1 MGGRSRRRPRAAVTA
16 QSRSL
21 TGGWKPSPL
30 MVRILSAFVIL
41 AIVIGLA
48 LAGTYGAYALV
59 VLLAGLALWEFRGLS
74 EAMGSRAPSWLLFPL
89 GAFFAF
95 SGTALKQIDVTLVLA
110 LALVGGLAAFLVVPG
125 RRQGLGR
132 WAMGMAGALYIGMP
146 FNYYLLLY
154 TSKPNGLVWALFT
167 IFAVV
172 VSDAAALLVGSRIGR
187 TPFFS
192 TISPHKTVE
201 GAVAGVLGAV
211 VVMLTGVSGVL
222 GLSPFHAVLLGVL
235 IGGSAEVG
243 DLVESQ
249 MKRIAEV
256 KDSSHLIP
264 GHGGV
269 LDRLDSILFPP
280 ILVYFYV
287 TMFHLL
293 G

>member
-1 MGGRSRRRPRAAVTA
+1 MTTRNASMI
-16 QSRSL
+16 
-21 TGGWKPSPL
+21 GGWKPSPL
-30 MVRILSAFVIL
+30 MVRILSGFVML
-41 AIVIGLA
+41 GVVIGLV
-48 LAGTYGAYALV
+48 LAGLYGVYLLV
-59 VLLAGLALWEFRGLS
+59 LILAGLALWEFIGLS
-74 EAMGSRAPSWLLFPL
+74 DGMGSRAPAWLLFPL

-95 SGTALKQIDVTLVLA
+95 SGTVLKHVDLTLVLS

-132 WAMGMAGALYIGMP
+132 WAMGLAGALYIGMP

-154 TSKPNGLVWALFT
+154 TSKPNGLVWTLFT

-172 VSDAAALLVGSRIGR
+172 ASDAAALLIGSRLGR
-187 TPFFS
+187 HPFFAA
-192 TISPHKTVE
+192 ISPKKTVE
-201 GAVAGVLGAV
+201 GAIAGVGGSVL
-211 VVMLTGVSGVL
+211 VMLIGVSAVL
-222 GLSPFHAVLLGVL
+222 GLNPLHAIALGIVV
-235 IGGSAEVG
+235 GASGMVG

-269 LDRLDSILFPP
+269 LDRIDSILFPP

-293 G
+293 

>member
-1 MGGRSRRRPRAAVTA
+1 MTTESRLMPA
-16 QSRSL
+16 
-21 TGGWKPSPL
+21 GWKPSPL
-30 MVRILSAFVIL
+30 LVRILSAFVLL
-41 AIVIGLA
+41 AIVIGA
-48 LAGTYGAYALV
+48 IYAGTYGAYALV
-59 VLLAGLALWEFRGLS
+59 ALLAGLALWEFRGLS
-74 EAMGSRAPSWLLFPL
+74 EGMGSRAPSWLLFPL

-95 SGTALKQIDVTLVLA
+95 SGTVLKQVDVNLVLS

-132 WAMGMAGALYIGMP
+132 WAMGLAGALYIGMP

-154 TSKPNGLVWALFT
+154 TSKPHGMVWALFV

-172 VSDAAALLVGSRIGR
+172 ANDSMALLVGSRLGR
-187 TPFFS
+187 HPFFP
-192 TISPHKTVE
+192 TISPRKTVE
-201 GAVAGVLGAV
+201 GAIAGVVGSVIVMV
-211 VVMLTGVSGVL
+211 VGVSFIIGLPAIHAIALGILVGV
-222 GLSPFHAVLLGVL
+222 
-235 IGGSAEVG
+235 SAQVG

-256 KDSSHLIP
+256 KDSSNLIP

-287 TMFHLL
+287 MMFHILQ
-293 G
+293 

>member
-1 MGGRSRRRPRAAVTA
+1 MT
-16 QSRSL
+16 QL
-21 TGGWKPSPL
+21 TSGWKPSPL
-30 MVRILSAFVIL
+30 MVRILSAAVIL
-41 AIVIGLA
+41 TVVVGLM

-59 VLLAGLALWEFRGLS
+59 AILAGLALWEFQGLS
-74 EAMGSRAPSWLLFPL
+74 EGMGSRAPLWLLFPL

-95 SGTALKQIDVTLVLA
+95 SGTLLKHVDVTLVLA
-110 LALVGGLAAFLVVPG
+110 LTLVGGLAAFLVVPG

-132 WAMGMAGALYIGMP
+132 WAMGLAGALYIGMP

-154 TSKPNGLVWALFT
+154 TSKPSGLQWAFFT
-167 IFAVV
+167 VFAVV
-172 VSDAAALLVGSRIGR
+172 ASDAAALLVGSRIGR
-187 TPFFS
+187 NPFFGA
-192 TISPHKTVE
+192 ISPKKTVE
-201 GAVAGVLGAV
+201 GAIAGVLGSV
-211 VVMLTGVSGVL
+211 VVMLVGVSAVL
-222 GLSPFHAVLLGVL
+222 GLSPLHGIALGVL
-235 IGGSAEVG
+235 VGVSAEVG

-287 TMFHLL
+287 TMFHIL

>member
-1 MGGRSRRRPRAAVTA
+1 M
-16 QSRSL
+16 L
-21 TGGWKPSPL
+21 
-30 MVRILSAFVIL
+30 L
-41 AIVIGLA
+41 AIVIGA
-48 LAGTYGAYALV
+48 IYAGTYGAYALAI
-59 VLLAGLALWEFRGLS
+59 LLGGLALWEFRSLS
-74 EAMGSRAPSWLLFPL
+74 DGMGSRAPSWLLFPL

-95 SGTALKQIDVTLVLA
+95 SGTVLKQVDVNLVLS

-132 WAMGMAGALYIGMP
+132 WAMGLAGALYIGMP

-154 TSKPNGLVWALFT
+154 TSQPHGMVWALFI

-172 VSDAAALLVGSRIGR
+172 ANDALALLVGSRIGR
-187 TPFFS
+187 RPFFP
-192 TISPHKTVE
+192 TISPRKTVE
-201 GAVAGVLGAV
+201 GAIAGVVGSV
-211 VVMLTGVSGVL
+211 IVMLVGVSAIIGLAPIHAIVL
-222 GLSPFHAVLLGVL
+222 GILVGV
-235 IGGSAEVG
+235 SAQVG

-256 KDSSHLIP
+256 KDSSNLIP

-287 TMFHLL
+287 TMFHILQ
-293 G
+293 